1 MRSGSPP
8 LMLTIYTYAKCST
21 CRNATRWLRDQ
32 GVQFDERPIRETPPS
47 AAELSAM
54 LKAHGGNL
62 RRLFNTS
69 SQDYR
74 DLGLTDRMDALA
86 PAEAFR
92 LMAKNGNLVR
102 RPFVLGPNVALVGFD
117 ESTWGRLLRPAADR
131 DA

>member
-1 MRSGSPP
+1 
-8 LMLTIYTYAKCST
+8 MLTVYTYAKCST
-21 CRNATRWLRDQ
+21 CRNATRWLRDH
-32 GVQFDERPIRETPPS
+32 GVPFEERPIREAPPS

-54 LKAHGGNL
+54 LQANGGNL

-74 DLGLTDRMDALA
+74 DLGITDRIGAME

-102 RPFVLGPNVALVGFD
+102 RPFVIGPEVALVGFD
-117 ESTWGRLLRPAADR
+117 EAAW
-131 DA
+131 AAALT

>member
-1 MRSGSPP
+1 VR
-8 LMLTIYTYAKCST
+8 
-21 CRNATRWLRDQ
+21 
-32 GVQFDERPIRETPPS
+32 FEERPIRETPPS
-47 AAELSAM
+47 AAELSVM

-62 RRLFNTS
+62 RRLINTS

-74 DLGLTDRMDALA
+74 DLGLTDRIDTLE

-117 ESTWGRLLRPAADR
+117 EAAWGAALR
-131 DA
+131 